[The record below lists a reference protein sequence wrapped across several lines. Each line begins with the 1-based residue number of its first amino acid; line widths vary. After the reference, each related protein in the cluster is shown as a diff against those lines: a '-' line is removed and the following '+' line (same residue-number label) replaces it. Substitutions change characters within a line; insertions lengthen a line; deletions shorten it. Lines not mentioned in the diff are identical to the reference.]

1 MAKRSVLN
9 VKLRK
14 VTGRKVKNLRQQ
26 GILPVS
32 LYGNGIKSLSLQAK
46 EKEIVELFNKVGET
60 GLVDVNVED
69 TKKTHAVLLKNP
81 QYHPVTDRLIHIDLY
96 QVDLSQKVT
105 VSVPVELVG
114 ESSATEGSD
123 GILVQSLS
131 EIEIETLPVDLPE
144 KFTVDV
150 SGLKKIDDIV
160 TISDLKI
167 DREKI
172 NIRLDEEQVI
182 AKIEE
187 IKEEEVEEVA
197 SVETEVIGESD
208 QGDGEAGEGEEK
220 SSEDQVEEK
229 EEADKKE

>member
-1 MAKRSVLN
+1 MAIKRLVLN
-9 VKLRK
+9 VEEREL
-14 VTGRKVKNLRQQ
+14 TGRKVKKLRESGLLPASVYGPKMKSINIQGNLDD
-26 GILPVS
+26 
-32 LYGNGIKSLSLQAK
+32 
-46 EKEIVELFNKVGET
+46 FNSVFSKAGET
-60 GLVDVNVED
+60 SLIDLKIKGKED
-69 TKKTHAVLLKNP
+69 KVVLLKNP
-81 QYHPVTDRLIHIDLY
+81 QYHPVTDQLIHIDLY
-96 QVDLSQKVT
+96 RVDLSQKVT

-131 EIEIETLPVDLPE
+131 EIEIEALPVDLPE

-150 SGLKKIDDIV
+150 SGLKKIDDVV

-172 NIRLDEEQVI
+172 NIRIDEEQVI

-187 IKEEEVEEVA
+187 IKEEEIEEVA

-208 QGDGEAGEGEEK
+208 QGDAEEGEGEEK

-229 EEADKKE
+229 EEVDKKE